1 MTHLTD
7 FAQKQTLREQ
17 LQARRAAL
25 TTMQRANMDAAISAR
40 VQSLP
45 IYRTC
50 TAVFSYVSV
59 REEVD
64 TLALIRAALR
74 DGKPVAVPR
83 CEGRRMVFYIID
95 ALERLVP
102 GRFGLLEPSPGM
114 EAVPD
119 SHSVCLVPGLSFDRS
134 GARIGYGG
142 GFYDRFLPNFPGLSI
157 GLCYTPLL
165 SQSPLPVEPHD
176 CRVAI
181 VVSDRG
187 SWETNPAGNR

>member
-7 FAQKQTLREQ
+7 CAQKQALREQ

-25 TTMQRANMDAAISAR
+25 TPVQRADMGVAISTQ
-40 VQSLP
+40 VQALP
-45 IYRTC
+45 VYRAC
-50 TAVFSYVSV
+50 TTIFSYVSV

-64 TLALIRAALR
+64 TLALIQAALR
-74 DGKPVAVPR
+74 DGKQVAVPR
-83 CEGRRMVFYIID
+83 CEGKRMVFYNID

-102 GRFGLLEPSPGM
+102 GRFGLLEPSPGV

-119 SHSVCLVPGLSFDRS
+119 SHSVCLVPGLSFDRT

-142 GFYDRFLPNFPGLSI
+142 GFYDRFLPDFPGLSI

-165 SQSPLPVEPHD
+165 SENPLPAESHD

-181 VVSDRG
+181 VVSDRDR
-187 SWETNPAGNR
+187 WETNPARNG